1 MIDATSISLRRD
13 AWGRL
18 LFSSP
23 ERNEPTAVEPV
34 RCFPLT
40 HPREHLALVDAEGRE
55 VLRIASL
62 DDLSVE
68 ERTLL
73 EEVLAER
80 EFSPVILRIDG
91 AGASSPPCWWDVETD
106 RGRTRF
112 HLDSE
117 DDIRRLPD
125 GTVVIADA
133 NGIRYRIFDEK
144 RLDSGSRAV
153 LRRFL

>member
-1 MIDATSISLRRD
+1 MTVNLCRD

-18 LFSSP
+18 VLSLP
-23 ERNEPTAVEPV
+23 ERGQPIVVEPV

-40 HPREHLALVDAEGRE
+40 QPAEHLSLVDGHGRE
-55 VLRIASL
+55 VLRIGSL
-62 DDLSVE
+62 DELPTESRRV
-68 ERTLL
+68 L
-73 EEVLAER
+73 EETLAER
-80 EFSPVILRIDG
+80 EFSPVLQRID
-91 AGASSPPCWWDVETD
+91 AISSPSPPCWWDVETD

-125 GTVVIADA
+125 GTVILADA
-133 NGIRYRIFDEK
+133 NGIRYRILDEK
-144 RLDSGSRAV
+144 QLDAGSRAI